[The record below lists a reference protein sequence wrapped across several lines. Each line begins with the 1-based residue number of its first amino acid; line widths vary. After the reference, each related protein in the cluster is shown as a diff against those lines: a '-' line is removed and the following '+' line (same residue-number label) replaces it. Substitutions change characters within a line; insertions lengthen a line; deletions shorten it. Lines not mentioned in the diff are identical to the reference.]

1 VKWLAPT
8 TDGSEGIMKIR
19 PLILGTLALTASI
32 LTITTAQ
39 QANPPSR
46 LETIKKRGKLICGVN
61 ATVPGFGFL
70 DSNGKYS
77 GFDVDFCKGVAAAVF
92 NDPSKVDYVTLT
104 AAARFTAIQS
114 GEVDVVFRNSTLT
127 SSRDGEVGVDFG
139 PVNFYDGQAVMVKTK
154 SDAKSITDLDGA
166 TICTNQGTTTE
177 QNINDFF
184 RQRKKQVKVVTYQD
198 FDKVMAAFDQDRC
211 DGVTTDSSGLASRK
225 ATAANPEAYR
235 ILGEI
240 ISKEPLAPFVAQ
252 NDSKWRDVVTW
263 TVYAVIYAEE
273 LNINSRNIDGLKG
286 SADPVIRR
294 FLGLEGNSGKGFGL
308 ENDFAGSIIK
318 AVGNYKEIFDR
329 NLGPKTKLNLPRR
342 LNSSYLQGGLLYAPP
357 IR

>member
-1 VKWLAPT
+1 MNIKPSVLITLA
-8 TDGSEGIMKIR
+8 M
-19 PLILGTLALTASI
+19 GTLAASI
-32 LTITTAQ
+32 ATISIAQ
-39 QANPPSR
+39 QAAPASR
-46 LETIKKRGKLICGVN
+46 LDTVKKRGKIICGVN

-77 GFDVDFCKGVAAAVF
+77 GFDVDFCKGMAAAVF
-92 NDPSKVDYVTLT
+92 NDPNKVDYVSLT

-114 GEVDVVFRNSTLT
+114 GEVDVVFRNTTLT

-139 PVNFYDGQAVMVKTK
+139 PVNFYDGQGVMVKAK
-154 SDAKSITDLDGA
+154 SDTKRITDLEGA

-184 RQRKKQVKVVTYQD
+184 RQRKKQIKVVTYQD

-211 DGVTTDSSGLASRK
+211 DAVTTDSSGLASRK
-225 ATAANPEAYR
+225 ATSANPESYR

-252 NDSKWRDVVTW
+252 NDSKWRDVMTW
-263 TVYAVIYAEE
+263 TVYATIYAEE
-273 LNINSRNIDGLKG
+273 LDINSRNIDSLKG

-294 FLGLEGNSGKGFGL
+294 FLGVEGNSGKGLGL
-308 ENDFAGSIIK
+308 ENDFAVNVIK
-318 AVGNYKEIFDR
+318 AIGNYKEIFDR
-329 NLGPKTKLNLPRR
+329 NLGPKTKLNIPRR

>member
-1 VKWLAPT
+1 
-8 TDGSEGIMKIR
+8 MKIK
-19 PLILGTLALTASI
+19 LVILSTLALTTLAASI
-32 LTITTAQ
+32 TTITIAQ
-39 QANPPSR
+39 QAAPASR
-46 LETIKKRGKLICGVN
+46 LEAIKKRGKLICGVN

-92 NDPSKVDYVTLT
+92 GDASKVDYVSLT

-114 GEVDVVFRNSTLT
+114 GEVDVVFRNSTMT

-139 PVNFYDGQAVMVKTK
+139 PVNFYDGQGVMVKAK
-154 SDAKSITDLDGA
+154 SDAKRIVDLEGG
-166 TICTNQGTTTE
+166 TVCTNQGTTTE

-184 RQRKKQVKVVTYQD
+184 RQRKKQIKVVTYQD

-211 DGVTTDSSGLASRK
+211 DAVTTDSSALASRK
-225 ATAANPEAYR
+225 ATSAVPEAYR

-252 NDSKWRDVVTW
+252 NDSKWRDVVSW
-263 TVYAVIYAEE
+263 TVYVTIYAEE
-273 LNINSRNIDGLKG
+273 LEINSRNIDGLKG

-294 FLGLEGNSGKGFGL
+294 FLGLEGNSGKGLGL
-308 ENDFAGSIIK
+308 ENDFAVNIIK
-318 AVGNYKEIFDR
+318 ALGNYKEIFDR
-329 NLGPKTKLNLPRR
+329 NLGPKTKLNIPRR
-342 LNSSYLQGGLLYAPP
+342 LNAGYLQGGLLYAPP

>member
-1 VKWLAPT
+1 
-8 TDGSEGIMKIR
+8 MKIK
-19 PLILGTLALTASI
+19 PFILGTLIVGTLTASI
-32 LTITTAQ
+32 ATITIAQ
-39 QANPPSR
+39 QAAPASR
-46 LETIKKRGKLICGVN
+46 LEAIKKRGKLICGVN
-61 ATVPGFGFL
+61 GVVPGFGFL

-77 GFDVDFCKGVAAAVF
+77 GFDIDFCKGVAAAIF
-92 NDPSKVDYVTLT
+92 GDASKVDYVSLN

-114 GEVDVVFRNSTLT
+114 GEVDVVFRNSTMT

-139 PVNFYDGQAVMVKTK
+139 PVNFYDGQGVMVKAK
-154 SDAKSITDLDGA
+154 SDVKRIVDLDGG

-184 RQRKKQVKVVTYQD
+184 RQRKKQIKVVTYQD

-211 DGVTTDSSGLASRK
+211 DAVTTDSSALASRK
-225 ATAANPEAYR
+225 ATSAVPEAYR

-252 NDSKWRDVVTW
+252 NDSKWRDVVSW
-263 TVYAVIYAEE
+263 TVYVTIYAEE
-273 LNINSRNIDGLKG
+273 LEITSRNIDSLKT

-294 FLGLEGNSGKGFGL
+294 FLGLEGNSGKGLGL
-308 ENDFAGSIIK
+308 ENDFAVNIIK
-318 AVGNYKEIFDR
+318 AVGNYKEIYDR
-329 NLGPKTKLNLPRR
+329 NLGPKTKLNIPRR
-342 LNSSYLQGGLLYAPP
+342 LNAGYLQGGLLYAPP